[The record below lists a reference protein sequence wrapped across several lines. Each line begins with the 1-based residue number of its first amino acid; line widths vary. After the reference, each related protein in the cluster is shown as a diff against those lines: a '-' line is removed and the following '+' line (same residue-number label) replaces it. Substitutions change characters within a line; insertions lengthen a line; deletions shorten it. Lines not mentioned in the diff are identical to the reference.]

1 MSNYSIGIDIG
12 GTKLSFGIIN
22 DKGEVVYETRETSAR
37 LDAKDIIEK
46 LLETTEKV
54 LEKAKSDNIT
64 IKGIGIG
71 SPGRIDGKAG
81 LVVDCSPNM
90 KNWKGVNL
98 KKLFEDK
105 FNLPVLVDND
115 ANCAAF
121 GEYFLFEKEGKED
134 KTILVLTL
142 GTGLGSGVITNNRV
156 FKGKGLG
163 CEIGHMI
170 LDYNGRK
177 CNCGQTGCIEAY
189 VSGTA
194 LETQAK
200 ERLYK
205 YPDSK
210 LNNETEITGYTIF
223 KNAKEGDIFCNIL
236 IDEMGEFL
244 AYGIISL
251 VNIFD
256 PDMVL
261 LSGGISLQKE
271 FYFNKLRKIVK
282 DRINYSNFDLETIQI
297 AQSNDKAGLI
307 GAGLIALQ

>member
-1 MSNYSIGIDIG
+1 MDKYSIGIDIG

-22 DKGEVVYETRETSAR
+22 NKGEVLYEARETSAK
-37 LDAKDIIEK
+37 LDASDIIEK
-46 LLETTEKV
+46 LLDTTSDILEKV
-54 LEKAKSDNIT
+54 KKDNIK
-64 IKGIGIG
+64 IESIGIG
-71 SPGRIDGKAG
+71 SPGRMDSKTGI
-81 LVVDCSPNM
+81 VVDCSPNL
-90 KNWKGVNL
+90 KNWQGVNL
-98 KKLFEDK
+98 KELFEKK
-105 FNLPVLVDND
+105 FNLPTFVDND

-121 GEYFLFEKEGKED
+121 GEYFLFESIGKED

-142 GTGLGSGVITNNRV
+142 GTGLGSGVITNNKV

-170 LDYNGRK
+170 IDYKGRK

-200 ERLYK
+200 LRLEN

-210 LNNETEITGYTIF
+210 LHSEEEITGHKIF
-223 KNAKEGDIFCNIL
+223 KNAKNGDLFSNIL
-236 IDEMGEFL
+236 IDEMSEFL
-244 AYGIISL
+244 SYGIISL

-256 PDMVL
+256 PDLVL
-261 LSGGISLQKE
+261 LSGGIALQKD
-271 FYFNKLRKIVK
+271 FYMNKLKTIIK
-282 DRINYSNFDLETIQI
+282 NQINYSNFDLETIQI